1 MAQHESIEISQP
13 NCSSLRWSEL
23 LALLLTH
30 YTLER
35 LHRIQHPRGTPPA
48 CLEGRET
55 HARLARRSS
64 LYLCRAID
72 LLEFGEI
79 DPIDSSK

>member
-35 LHRIQHPRGTPPA
+35 PPSHPA
-48 CLEGRET
+48 S
-55 HARLARRSS
+55 ARNTTRLS
-64 LYLCRAID
+64 
-72 LLEFGEI
+72 
-79 DPIDSSK
+79 